1 MKVADLMVK
10 DLVTIR
16 PDSPVSEVVLSLA
29 DAHVSAL
36 PVVDDVGRV
45 LGVVSSA
52 DLIAAEAEAEDDASR
67 TSLFERTQVQE
78 IMSQPARTITSDTT
92 VREAARQ
99 MLYLDVHRLFV
110 TEDDQLVGVVST
122 TDIVRAVATGKL

>member
-36 PVVDDVGRV
+36 PVVDDGGRV

-52 DLIAAEAEAEDDASR
+52 DLIAAEAEAEDDESR